1 MKQAILVQ
9 CHKNPKQVNLLLDAL
24 DDPNLDIYVHIDK
37 KSNIG
42 SEIKTGK
49 QIHILPDEYRVD
61 VGWAVFSQVEATLNL
76 MRYAAAWGEY
86 GHYLLCSGQDY
97 PLVKASELSDFLNK
111 NADFNFVQI
120 WASKKKGGGYPNN
133 YDKRTEIYYPYSVL
147 GNTLPKRIAKRALVE
162 LTGGY
167 NRTWPIF
174 RRKQLENVDF
184 YFGSQWVCISGEMEK
199 WVEEYIKN
207 HQEFIEFYRHTNCPD
222 ESFFQTLL
230 MNSPYK
236 DRRQDYLHYIDWSSG
251 GNSPKNLDVSDIDR
265 MMKSG
270 KLMARKF
277 EDEGVI
283 EILKKRVN
291 DR

>member
-1 MKQAILVQ
+1 MAIICFAPGKTILSSRHQ
-9 CHKNPKQVNLLLDAL
+9 SFQIFL
-24 DDPNLDIYVHIDK
+24 
-37 KSNIG
+37 
-42 SEIKTGK
+42 IKT
-49 QIHILPDEYRVD
+49 Q
-61 VGWAVFSQVEATLNL
+61 TLISCK
-76 MRYAAAWGEY
+76 Y
-86 GHYLLCSGQDY
+86 G
-97 PLVKASELSDFLNK
+97 PVKR
-111 NADFNFVQI
+111 
-120 WASKKKGGGYPNN
+120 GGYTNN

>member
-9 CHKNPKQVNLLLDAL
+9 CHKNPNQVNLLLDAL

-76 MRYAAAWGEY
+76 MRYAATWGEY

-120 WASKKKGGGYPNN
+120 WASKNGGGYTNN

-270 KLMARKF
+270 KLMARNLRMK
-277 EDEGVI
+277 V
-283 EILKKRVN
+283 
-291 DR
+291 

>member
-9 CHKNPKQVNLLLDAL
+9 CHKNPKQINLLLDAL
-24 DDPNLDIYVHIDK
+24 NDPSLDIYIHIDK

-42 SEIKTGK
+42 SEIKTGER
-49 QIHILPDEYRVD
+49 IHILPDEYRVD
-61 VGWAVFSQVEATLNL
+61 VGWAEFSQVEATLNL
-76 MRYAAAWGEY
+76 MRYAAVRGEY

-97 PLVKASELSDFLNK
+97 PLVKASELSDFLNES
-111 NADFNFVQI
+111 ADFNFVQI
-120 WASKKKGGGYPNN
+120 WASKNGGGNANN
-133 YDKRTEIYYPYSVL
+133 YDKRTDIYYPYSVL

-167 NRTWPIF
+167 NRTWSIF

-207 HQEFIEFYRHTNCPD
+207 HPEFIEFYKHTNCPD

-236 DRRQDYLHYIDWSSG
+236 NKRQDYLYYIDWSFG
-251 GNSPKNLDVSDIDR
+251 GNSPKNLEASDIDR

-283 EILKKRVN
+283 EILEKRVN

>member
-120 WASKKKGGGYPNN
+120 WASKKGGYTNN

-270 KLMARKF
+270 KLMARNLRMK
-277 EDEGVI
+277 V
-283 EILKKRVN
+283 
-291 DR
+291 

>member
-120 WASKKKGGGYPNN
+120 WASKKGGYTNN

>member
-120 WASKKKGGGYPNN
+120 WASKKGGGYTNN

-184 YFGSQWVCISGEMEK
+184 YFGSQWVCISGEMDK
-199 WVEEYIKN
+199 WGEEYIKN

>member
-120 WASKKKGGGYPNN
+120 WASKKGGGYTNN

-283 EILKKRVN
+283 EILKKRIN

>member
-120 WASKKKGGGYPNN
+120 WASKKRGGYTNN

-283 EILKKRVN
+283 EILKKRVK

>member
-120 WASKKKGGGYPNN
+120 WASKKGGGYTNN

-184 YFGSQWVCISGEMEK
+184 YFESQWVCISGEMEK

>member
-24 DDPNLDIYVHIDK
+24 DDLNLDIYVHIDK

-76 MRYAAAWGEY
+76 MRYAAARGEY

-120 WASKKKGGGYPNN
+120 WASKNGGGYTNN

-147 GNTLPKRIAKRALVE
+147 GNTLPKRIAKRALVDRWIQSDMV
-162 LTGGY
+162 
-167 NRTWPIF
+167 N
-174 RRKQLENVDF
+174 
-184 YFGSQWVCISGEMEK
+184 
-199 WVEEYIKN
+199 
-207 HQEFIEFYRHTNCPD
+207 
-222 ESFFQTLL
+222 FQ
-230 MNSPYK
+230 
-236 DRRQDYLHYIDWSSG
+236 
-251 GNSPKNLDVSDIDR
+251 
-265 MMKSG
+265 
-270 KLMARKF
+270 
-277 EDEGVI
+277 
-283 EILKKRVN
+283 KKTT
-291 DR
+291 

>member
-61 VGWAVFSQVEATLNL
+61 VGWAVISQVEATLNL

-120 WASKKKGGGYPNN
+120 WASKKGGGYTNN

>member
-120 WASKKKGGGYPNN
+120 WASKKGGGYTNN

-270 KLMARKF
+270 KLMAGKF

>member
-9 CHKNPKQVNLLLDAL
+9 CHKNLKQVNLLLDAL

-76 MRYAAAWGEY
+76 MRYAAARGEY

-120 WASKKKGGGYPNN
+120 WASKNGGGYTNN

-167 NRTWPIF
+167 NRTWSIF

-207 HQEFIEFYRHTNCPD
+207 HPEFIEFYRHTNCPD

>member
-1 MKQAILVQ
+1 MKQAILLQ

-24 DDPNLDIYVHIDK
+24 DDLNLDIYVHIDK

-76 MRYAAAWGEY
+76 MRYAAARGEY

-120 WASKKKGGGYPNN
+120 WASKNGGGYTNN

-167 NRTWPIF
+167 NRTWSIF

-207 HQEFIEFYRHTNCPD
+207 HPEFIEFYRHTNCPD

-236 DRRQDYLHYIDWSSG
+236 NRRQDYLHYIDWSFG

-277 EDEGVI
+277 EDKGVI

>member
-1 MKQAILVQ
+1 MKQAIWVQ

-76 MRYAAAWGEY
+76 MRYAATWGEY

-120 WASKKKGGGYPNN
+120 WASKKRGGYTNN
-133 YDKRTEIYYPYSVL
+133 YDKRTEIYYSYSVL

>member
-120 WASKKKGGGYPNN
+120 WASKKGGGYTNN

-199 WVEEYIKN
+199 WLEEYIKN

>member
-120 WASKKKGGGYPNN
+120 WASKKGGGYTNN

>member
-76 MRYAAAWGEY
+76 MRYAATWGEY

-120 WASKKKGGGYPNN
+120 WASKKGGGYTNN

>member
-9 CHKNPKQVNLLLDAL
+9 CHKNTKQVNLLLDAL

-120 WASKKKGGGYPNN
+120 WASKKRGGYTNN

>member
-49 QIHILPDEYRVD
+49 RIHILPDEYRVD

-76 MRYAAAWGEY
+76 MRYAAARGEY

-97 PLVKASELSDFLNK
+97 PLVKPSELSDFLNK

-120 WASKKKGGGYPNN
+120 WASKNGGGYTNN

>member
-1 MKQAILVQ
+1 M
-9 CHKNPKQVNLLLDAL
+9 
-24 DDPNLDIYVHIDK
+24 
-37 KSNIG
+37 
-42 SEIKTGK
+42 
-49 QIHILPDEYRVD
+49 
-61 VGWAVFSQVEATLNL
+61 
-76 MRYAAAWGEY
+76 
-86 GHYLLCSGQDY
+86 
-97 PLVKASELSDFLNK
+97 
-111 NADFNFVQI
+111 
-120 WASKKKGGGYPNN
+120 GGYANN
-133 YDKRTEIYYPYSVL
+133 YDKRTDIYYPYSVL

-207 HQEFIEFYRHTNCPD
+207 HPEFIEFYRHTNCPD

-230 MNSPYK
+230 MNSPYQN
-236 DRRQDYLHYIDWSSG
+236 RRQDYLHYIDWSFG

-277 EDEGVI
+277 EDEGVV

>member
-120 WASKKKGGGYPNN
+120 WASKKRGGYTNN

>member
-9 CHKNPKQVNLLLDAL
+9 CHKKPEQVNLLLNAL
-24 DDPNLDIYVHIDK
+24 DDPDLDIYIHIDK
-37 KSNIG
+37 KSNIKSG
-42 SEIKTGK
+42 IKTGQ

-76 MRYAAAWGEY
+76 MKYASAHGDY
-86 GHYLLCSGQDY
+86 GHYVLCSGQDY

-120 WASKKKGGGYPNN
+120 WASKNGGGYTNN

-167 NRTWPIF
+167 NRTWSIF

-184 YFGSQWVCISGEMEK
+184 YFGSQWVCISGEVEK

-207 HQEFIEFYRHTNCPD
+207 HPGFIEFYRHTNCPD

-236 DRRQDYLHYIDWSSG
+236 NRRQDYLHYIDWSFG

-283 EILKKRVN
+283 KILKKRVN

>member
-120 WASKKKGGGYPNN
+120 WASKKGGGGGTPTITTNER
-133 YDKRTEIYYPYSVL
+133 KSTTPTVSLETPYQ
-147 GNTLPKRIAKRALVE
+147 RE
-162 LTGGY
+162 L
-167 NRTWPIF
+167 
-174 RRKQLENVDF
+174 QNV
-184 YFGSQWVCISGEMEK
+184 
-199 WVEEYIKN
+199 
-207 HQEFIEFYRHTNCPD
+207 P
-222 ESFFQTLL
+222 LL
-230 MNSPYK
+230 S
-236 DRRQDYLHYIDWSSG
+236 
-251 GNSPKNLDVSDIDR
+251 
-265 MMKSG
+265 
-270 KLMARKF
+270 
-277 EDEGVI
+277 
-283 EILKKRVN
+283 
-291 DR
+291 

>member
-120 WASKKKGGGYPNN
+120 WASKKGGYTNN

-147 GNTLPKRIAKRALVE
+147 GNTLPKRIAIRALVE